1 MIRISE
7 IRKQCGVDRRDIYD
21 TIRRLGIEIV
31 KINNKIHITE
41 IERDRVFTNLF
52 FNGKIEFITFESKM
66 NYD

>member
-7 IRKQCGVDRRDIYD
+7 IRKQCGADRRDVYD
-21 TIRRLGIEIV
+21 TIKRLGIQIV

-41 IERDRVFTNLF
+41 SERDRVFTNLF
-52 FNGKIEFITFESKM
+52 FNGKIEFVTFESKM